1 MSIFGG
7 NARVSKSLLD
17 AAARIMKGE
26 QPEEQIEENVAVD
39 LVEAK
44 KVQKLDPVGKED
56 DDVNNDGVEDDS
68 DDYLKKRRKAVTKA
82 VQADEETI
90 HEGELPDLPKKKS
103 MTSKDYSALAN
114 KHNDLASDHRKQAER
129 HSGVNDG
136 ASNRHKEA
144 AEWHDE
150 AASAAKEA
158 SEDPSHSG
166 MANNYAKSARG
177 ANHASSVAR
186 ERGAEADKRRAN
198 VRKADGKDVDESVDV
213 DAGNVEKALK
223 HDCAT
228 HVHHE
233 EHGVGRCI
241 PGMHT
246 LERVDEENG
255 IVTHYD
261 VMFENDEGPYIVEN
275 VPVAEMKV
283 LKDMNHGHKKKKS
296 MGEGYAGNYGS
307 SVASYNREKDHEKRY
322 EKENPGKKWKDL
334 PWGHQQSHSAHYDK
348 NPE

>member
-1 MSIFGG
+1 M
-7 NARVSKSLLD
+7 SKSLLD

-90 HEGELPDLPKKKS
+90 HEGELPDLPKKKG
-103 MTSKDYSALAN
+103 MTSKDYTALAN
-114 KHNDLASDHRKQAER
+114 KHDDLADHHRKESER

-144 AEWHDE
+144 ADQHDE
-150 AASAAKEA
+150 AASAAREA
-158 SEDPSHSG
+158 SEDPTAKTATSD
-166 MANNYAKSARG
+166 YAKSARG
-177 ANHASSVAR
+177 ANHASGVAR
-186 ERGAEADKRRAN
+186 KRGAEADARRAH
-198 VRKADGKDVDESVDV
+198 VRKVDGKDVDESVDV

-246 LERVDEENG
+246 LEQVDEENG

-307 SVASYNREKDHEKRY
+307 SVPSYNREKDHEKRY